1 MMLIPIM
8 SGSEGTVATTSER
21 EGTVEGGKQDRV
33 VGIIMIASTV
43 RVYASGYVPTVPSLL
58 LFSFKQFIAHALS
71 STYDL
76 FCQVAC

>member
-8 SGSEGTVATTSER
+8 SGIEGTVATTSE
-21 EGTVEGGKQDRV
+21 GTVEGEKQDRV

>member
-8 SGSEGTVATTSER
+8 SGSEGTVATTSE
-21 EGTVEGGKQDRV
+21 GTVEGEKQDSG

-43 RVYASGYVPTVPSLL
+43 RVYASGYVPTVSSLL
-58 LFSFKQFIAHALS
+58 LFPFKEFISHALS
-71 STYDL
+71 SSYDL

>member
-8 SGSEGTVATTSER
+8 SGSEGTVATTSE
-21 EGTVEGGKQDRV
+21 GTVEGEKQDRV

-58 LFSFKQFIAHALS
+58 LFSFKQFIAYALS